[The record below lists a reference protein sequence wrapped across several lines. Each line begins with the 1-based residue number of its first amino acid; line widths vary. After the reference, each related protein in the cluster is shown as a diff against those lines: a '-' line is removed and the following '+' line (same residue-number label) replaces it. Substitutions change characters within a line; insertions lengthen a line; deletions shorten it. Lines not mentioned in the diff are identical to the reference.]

1 MIEKAVTYKNADKDF
16 ISSLKKLGLS
26 KDEINLILKKH
37 NRKNFDDGGDS
48 GGDTPGGNTPGG
60 DTPGGN
66 TPGGDT
72 PGGNTPGDSTGG
84 LGGLGLGGEGLGLG
98 GLGLG
103 GEGLGLGGEGL
114 GLGGLG
120 DLGGLGLGG
129 FGDTFGSSTAQ
140 DQAANEAAAQAAQA
154 ETEVTEVDMTPPAPQ
169 TIQEEVMAHIQSQMT
184 LASLV
189 GRAIGMTLAG
199 PVGGFLGGLAGSN
212 IGRGVTGP
220 NDYSQATSS
229 VQNGPAQTTTGDSGG
244 ITTIQSYAPLTNI
257 SSGDNTGDALVARL
271 NAALKSQPVITGIP
285 SISPYSNYT
294 LLDLYN
300 NKYI

>member
-26 KDEINLILKKH
+26 KDEINFILKKYK
-37 NRKNFDDGGDS
+37 RKKFDDGGDS
-48 GGDTPGGNTPGG
+48 GGDSGGNSAGDSAGDSGPGGSDDGSGHGGPGG
-60 DTPGGN
+60 QGDSGPGGSDDG
-66 TPGGDT
+66 TGHGG
-72 PGGNTPGDSTGG
+72 PG
-84 LGGLGLGGEGLGLG
+84 LGGFGGGPGS
-98 GLGLG
+98 
-103 GEGLGLGGEGL
+103 
-114 GLGGLG
+114 
-120 DLGGLGLGG
+120 

-169 TIQEEVMAHIQSQMT
+169 TIQEEVMAYVQSQMT
-184 LASLV
+184 PSSLV
-189 GRAIGMTLAG
+189 GRAIGMSLAG